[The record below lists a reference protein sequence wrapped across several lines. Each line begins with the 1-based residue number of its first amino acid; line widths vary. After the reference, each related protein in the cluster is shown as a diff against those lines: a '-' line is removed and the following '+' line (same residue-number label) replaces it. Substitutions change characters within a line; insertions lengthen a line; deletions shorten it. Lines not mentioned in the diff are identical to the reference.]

1 MSVLIRS
8 FKPFLAGCIAFAGIS
23 AVLLTVSTH
32 AEAAS
37 VRGIEVK
44 GNQRIEAETVRSYM
58 QIVPGDEYSPG
69 KIDTSLKTLFRTGLF
84 SDVRIFRRG
93 SVLVVEVEE
102 NPVINRVNFEG
113 NRELDDETLAKEV
126 ELRPRVVFTRARA
139 QADAQRIVTLYR
151 RSGRF
156 SARVEPKIIKLSQN
170 RVDLVFEINDGPT
183 TKIQRINFVGNR
195 EFSDSQLRRVIS
207 TSESAWWKFFT
218 SSDTYDRDRL
228 DFDSE
233 LLRRHYL
240 KNGFADFRVLSANAE
255 LARDGG
261 SFFITFTVEEG
272 PQYEFGESTVA
283 TSVPSLD
290 TGQLSG
296 VLKSREGATYDATK
310 VDKSIEN
317 LTIEAGKS
325 GFAFAQVRPRAERD
339 EENRRISVVYQV
351 EEGPRVYIERID
363 IVGNVRTLDR
373 VVRRE
378 IRLVEGDAYNR
389 ILVDRAR
396 RRITALD
403 FFRKVNIK
411 EQRGSSPDKVIL
423 VVEVEEKSTGSLA
436 FGAGFSTAETILGD
450 VTLTERN
457 LLGRGQFVRLRTS
470 LSLKRQQIDL
480 KFTEPYFLGRDMSF
494 GVDIYGTETDL
505 QKESSFDTRQIG
517 AGLRFGFPLSENSRL
532 TTRYSFT
539 NDRIK
544 DVNTSK
550 ASLAI
555 IQSKGNSNTSLIGYT
570 VSYDTLDAPLAPT
583 SGVRASFTQ
592 DLAGLGG
599 NVFYL
604 RTGVK
609 GEYYHN
615 IHEGVVGLLRGSA
628 GYITGWNGKKTR
640 ILDRFYKGGG
650 SFRGFKRSGIG
661 PRDTGATNNDAL
673 GGEAFAIGTAEV
685 SFPVGLPEEFGIRGA
700 VFTDFGTLFDAPSSG
715 AKNLRDDASLRA
727 SVGASVLWTSPLGPL
742 RFDFAEAFLKESYDK
757 TEFFRFSLGTRF

>member
-1 MSVLIRS
+1 MAV
-8 FKPFLAGCIAFAGIS
+8 FVAFAGVW
-23 AVLLTVSTH
+23 AVNLTVATH
-32 AEAAS
+32 AEAAPIRS
-37 VRGIEVK
+37 VQVE

-58 QIVPGDEYSPG
+58 QISPGDEYSPA
-69 KIDTSLKTLFRTGLF
+69 KVDASLKTLFRTGLF

-93 SVLVVEVEE
+93 NILVVSVEE
-102 NPVINRVNFEG
+102 NPIINRVSFEG
-113 NRELDDETLAKEV
+113 NRELDDEALAKEV
-126 ELRPRVVFTRARA
+126 ELRSRVVFTRARA
-139 QADAQRIVTLYR
+139 QADAQRIVALYR

-170 RVDLVFEINDGPT
+170 RVDLVFEITDGPT
-183 TKIQRINFVGNR
+183 TKIERINFVGNR

-218 SSDTYDRDRL
+218 SSDTYDPDRL
-228 DFDSE
+228 NYDSE

-240 KNGFADFRVLSANAE
+240 KNGYADFRVLSANAE
-255 LARDGG
+255 LARDGE

-290 TGQLSG
+290 VEQLTG
-296 VLKSREGATYDATK
+296 VLRSEEGATYDATK

-339 EENRRISVVYQV
+339 EENKRISVVYQV

-403 FFRKVNIK
+403 FFNKVDIK
-411 EQRGSSPDKVIL
+411 EQPGSSPDKVIL
-423 VVEVEEKSTGSLA
+423 IVEVEEKSTGSLA

-470 LSLKRQQIDL
+470 LSFKRQQIDF
-480 KFTEPYFLGRDMSF
+480 KFTEPYFLGRNMSF
-494 GVDIYGTETDL
+494 GVDIFATETDL
-505 QKESSFDTRQIG
+505 QDESSFDSRQIG

-539 NDRIK
+539 NDKIK
-544 DVNTSK
+544 DVDTAN

-555 IQSKGNSNTSLIGYT
+555 IQSQGTSNTSLIGYT
-570 VSYDTLDAPLAPT
+570 VTYDTLDAPLAPT

-592 DLAGLGG
+592 DFAGLGG
-599 NVFYL
+599 DVFYV
-604 RTGVK
+604 RTSAK

-615 IHEGVVGLLRGSA
+615 IYEGVVGLVRGSA

-640 ILDRFYKGGG
+640 ILDRFYKGGE
-650 SFRGFKRSGIG
+650 SFRGFERSGIG
-661 PRDTGATNNDAL
+661 PRDIGAPNEDAL
-673 GGEAFAIGTAEV
+673 GGEIFAIGTAEV

-700 VFTDFGTLFDAPSSG
+700 LFTDFGTLFDAPSGG
-715 AKNLRDDASLRA
+715 AAVFRDDASLRA

-742 RFDFAEAFLKESYDK
+742 RFDFAEAVLKESYDK

>member
-8 FKPFLAGCIAFAGIS
+8 FKLFLAGCIAFAGVS
-23 AVLLTVSTH
+23 AVLLTVPTD

-37 VRGIEVK
+37 VRSIEVK

-290 TGQLSG
+290 IGQLSG

-339 EENRRISVVYQV
+339 EENRRISVAYQV

-389 ILVDRAR
+389 VLVDRAR

-480 KFTEPYFLGRDMSF
+480 KFTEPYFLGRNMSF

-570 VSYDTLDAPLAPT
+570 VGYDTLDAPLAPT

-661 PRDTGATNNDAL
+661 PRDTAAANNDAL

-715 AKNLRDDASLRA
+715 AKNLRDNASLRA